1 MSKGCFSL
9 RNVSVVLL
17 YIVRN
22 LIAFQIMG
30 LYSKTEALFQKMIN
44 EFFVGFCPYFTLVKF
59 LKSRSP
65 LRSPQWC
72 ILSRNLSKKRKIPY
86 KSKIYQIFGEIISII
101 SLGMVDLNYAQLLR

>member
-1 MSKGCFSL
+1 M
-9 RNVSVVLL
+9 
-17 YIVRN
+17 
-22 LIAFQIMG
+22 
-30 LYSKTEALFQKMIN
+30 LFMH
-44 EFFVGFCPYFTLVKF
+44 EFFVGFYPYLTTVKF

-72 ILSRNLSKKRKIPY
+72 IFSKDLSKKRKIPY